1 MYKGKE
7 MSDKVQRRKVDHI
20 SICLKEKVES
30 PVSAGF
36 EHLHLVHNSMP
47 EMDFGDVD
55 PSTSIFGHRLSF
67 PFLFDSITGG
77 PKETKA
83 INQAISEVAQE
94 KGLGLFL
101 GSIRSA
107 LEDSSTKDTYFV
119 ARDVAPDVFLAV
131 NIGAPQ
137 LSRSLDIDKL
147 KSLISDV
154 KADALVVHLNPL
166 QEVVQVDGEPN
177 FKGVY
182 DKIRFL
188 VKNVNVPIIVK
199 EVGAGISKETA
210 AKLEL
215 AGVSAINIAGLGGT
229 NWAIVESIR
238 SKKLGDLSK
247 GSLGELFSSWGIPS
261 VVSLIECAQNVKVPL
276 ISSGGVRSGLDIAKS
291 LVLGAKY
298 GAMALPVLRSVKKSK
313 LTLSSFVDQLLF
325 EFKTAMF
332 LTGCRNVTELKTV
345 RYFMDSDLKSW
356 LGR

>member
-1 MYKGKE
+1 

-20 SICLKEKVES
+20 SICLKENVES
-30 PVSAGF
+30 PTSAGF
-36 EHLHLVHNSMP
+36 EHLHLVHNSLP
-47 EMDFGDVD
+47 EIDFEEVN
-55 PSTSIFGHRLSF
+55 PSTSIFGHKLSF

-94 KGLGLFL
+94 KSLGLFL
-101 GSIRSA
+101 GSVRSA
-107 LEDSSTKDTYFV
+107 LEDPSTKDTYIV
-119 ARDVAPDVFLAV
+119 ARDVAPDIFLAV

-137 LSRSLDIDKL
+137 LSRNFDLDKL
-147 KSLISDV
+147 KNFISDV

-166 QEVVQVDGEPN
+166 QEVIQVDGEPY
-177 FKGVY
+177 FRGVY
-182 DKIRFL
+182 EKIRYI
-188 VKNVNVPIIVK
+188 VKNVNLPVIVK

-215 AGVSAINIAGLGGT
+215 AGVSAINVAGLGGT

-238 SKKLGDLSK
+238 SRKLGDHSK
-247 GSLGELFSSWGIPS
+247 GALGKLFSIWGIPS
-261 VVSLIECAQNVKVPL
+261 VVSLIECAQNVKIPL

-298 GAMALPVLRSVKKSK
+298 GAMALPVLKSVKKSK
-313 LTLSSFVDQLLF
+313 LDLSSFVDQLLF

-332 LTGCRNVTELKTV
+332 LTGCRSVTELKTV
-345 RYFMDSDLKSW
+345 RYFIDSYLRSW
-356 LGR
+356 LER